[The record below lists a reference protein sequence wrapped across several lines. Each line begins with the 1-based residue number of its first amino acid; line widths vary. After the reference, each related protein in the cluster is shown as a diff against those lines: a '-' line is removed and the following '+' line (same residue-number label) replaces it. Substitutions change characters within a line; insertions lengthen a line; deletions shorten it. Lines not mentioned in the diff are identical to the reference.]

1 MKKKYE
7 KPLIAVENYVL
18 TQTIADCGVKIGFAD
33 RYCVIDDNDAP
44 RGFRD
49 LASIGYF
56 TASGSGCFFEPSSN
70 QDGYDKICY
79 HTQAA
84 MLFTS

>member
-33 RYCVIDDNDAP
+33 SDCVIDDNDTP

-56 TASGSGCFFEPSSN
+56 TASGCRFELSSN
-70 QDGYDKICY
+70 EDGYDKICY